1 MDKIEHDILNLL
13 LENSR
18 YSDLDIAGL
27 LNVDESTV
35 SNCIE
40 SLKTRGVIR
49 RFTIVVNENLIPQ
62 YPIKALVELSIR
74 PEKDT
79 GYDSIANKIN
89 GFSKVVSHYLVSG
102 KYDFLVVVEGKD
114 HKEIAH
120 FVFDKL
126 ATIEN
131 VQSTTTHFI
140 FKSYKEHGVL
150 MELPNREDRIPIMP

>member
-1 MDKIEHDILNLL
+1 MDKTEKEILDLL
-13 LENSR
+13 LQNSR
-18 YSDLDIAGL
+18 YLDSEIASML
-27 LNVDESTV
+27 QIDEAQVSKSIKSMVD
-35 SNCIE
+35 
-40 SLKTRGVIR
+40 RGIIR
-49 RFTIVVNENLIPQ
+49 RFTTVVNENLIED

-79 GYDSIANKIN
+79 GFDSIASQIY

-126 ATIEN
+126 ATIAN

-140 FKSYKEHGVL
+140 FKSYKEQGVM
-150 MELPNREDRIPIMP
+150 MEDDTSEDRIPIMP

>member
-1 MDKIEHDILNLL
+1 ML

-18 YSDLDIAGL
+18 YLDREIASML
-27 LNVDESTV
+27 KLDEAEVTQS
-35 SNCIE
+35 IQ
-40 SLKTRGVIR
+40 SLVERGIIR
-49 RFTIVVNENLIPQ
+49 RFTTVVNENMIQ
-62 YPIKALVELSIR
+62 GYPIKALVELSIR

-79 GYDSIANKIN
+79 GFDSIANQIY

-126 ATIEN
+126 ATIAN

-140 FKSYKEHGVL
+140 FKSYKEQGVM
-150 MELPNREDRIPIMP
+150 MEDNTSEDRIPIMP